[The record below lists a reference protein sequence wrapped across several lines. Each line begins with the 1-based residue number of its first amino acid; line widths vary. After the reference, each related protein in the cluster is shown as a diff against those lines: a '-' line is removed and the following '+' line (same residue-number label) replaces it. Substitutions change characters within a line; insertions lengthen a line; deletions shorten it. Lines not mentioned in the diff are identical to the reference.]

1 MSNLSTRKK
10 LRPTIFASL
19 ATIYIYRHKSSEN
32 IHTKSSTTG
41 FSRNI
46 VATGTA
52 VFSLPPLGFHSCP
65 SCQELKNIDRIPP
78 PFTKESNY
86 PISHREWSENFG
98 FNSLVSSSI
107 LGLVASSSLCLPNG
121 SQIGGDWKGFEKMSR
136 LRENLGNGRL
146 SVFRWAAV
154 VGPPAGWQLDESI
167 PTNCFNYFF
176 LSKPFSTPKPPPFYL
191 GSVYIWWQLPR
202 STFSMFVH
210 QCG

>member
-1 MSNLSTRKK
+1 MKFYNKNYFSTFSRFLKTLFALSNLSTRKK
-10 LRPTIFASL
+10 LWPTIFASL

-65 SCQELKNIDRIPP
+65 SCQELKNIGRIPP

-121 SQIGGDWKGFEKMSR
+121 SQI
-136 LRENLGNGRL
+136 RE
-146 SVFRWAAV
+146 
-154 VGPPAGWQLDESI
+154 
-167 PTNCFNYFF
+167 
-176 LSKPFSTPKPPPFYL
+176 
-191 GSVYIWWQLPR
+191 
-202 STFSMFVH
+202 
-210 QCG
+210 